1 MTEYRNI
8 YLPYRAKYLKEHGKD
23 ILDGFHKTPEFLAYE
38 ERKNAKAIEKK
49 EAKVKAKTE
58 KKAIK
63 EVNTEQK
70 KVNIINEVVNKPK
83 VDKIKKEVH
92 NRK

>member
-8 YLPYRAKYLKEHGKD
+8 YLSYRAKYLKEHGKD
-23 ILDGFHKTPEFLAYE
+23 ILEGFHKTPEFLAYE
-38 ERKNAKAIEKK
+38 EKKNAKAIERK
-49 EAKVKAKTE
+49 EAKVKM
-58 KKAIK
+58 IK
-63 EVNTEQK
+63 EVDTEQN

-83 VDKIKKEVH
+83 VDKIKKEVR